1 MKNKILDIK
10 KLLIKV
16 NSLKANK
23 KKIVL
28 SHGVF
33 DLVHAG
39 HILHFQESKKLGD
52 ILIVSLTADNYV
64 NKGPNRPIFSLRER
78 IESIAQIDCV
88 DYVVGNYSPT
98 SIPMINLIKPNI
110 YSKGLEYKKYSD
122 DLTGNIIKE
131 KKAVKKNGGAIN
143 FTKASIFSSSK
154 IINNSSLNLTNS
166 QQNFLSKI
174 KKKWEY

>member
-1 MKNKILDIK
+1 MQSAELCMKNKILDIK

-78 IESIAQIDCV
+78 IEI
-88 DYVVGNYSPT
+88 
-98 SIPMINLIKPNI
+98 
-110 YSKGLEYKKYSD
+110 
-122 DLTGNIIKE
+122 
-131 KKAVKKNGGAIN
+131 
-143 FTKASIFSSSK
+143 SSR
-154 IINNSSLNLTNS
+154 IT
-166 QQNFLSKI
+166 
-174 KKKWEY
+174 

>member
-39 HILHFQESKKLGD
+39 HILHFQESTLFY
-52 ILIVSLTADNYV
+52 A
-64 NKGPNRPIFSLRER
+64 P
-78 IESIAQIDCV
+78 
-88 DYVVGNYSPT
+88 
-98 SIPMINLIKPNI
+98 
-110 YSKGLEYKKYSD
+110 
-122 DLTGNIIKE
+122 
-131 KKAVKKNGGAIN
+131 GA
-143 FTKASIFSSSK
+143 
-154 IINNSSLNLTNS
+154 
-166 QQNFLSKI
+166 
-174 KKKWEY
+174 